1 MMNPNARTENV
12 TICMTVREKQFFRK
26 KADEQGITLTE
37 YIRRKLYGELGTK
50 RYKTTRGI
58 ECTCPIESED
68 NNNV

>member
-1 MMNPNARTENV
+1 MMNPNSRTENV

-26 KADEQGITLTE
+26 KANEEGITLTE
-37 YIRRKLYGELGTK
+37 YIRRKLYGELGIK

>member
-37 YIRRKLYGELGTK
+37 YIRNFMGNWELNAIK
-50 RYKTTRGI
+50 
-58 ECTCPIESED
+58 PLVVL
-68 NNNV
+68 NAHAQ